1 MNGPIPQQGM
11 EEKTRLIQEYVPGK
25 QVTLA
30 HLIANPQ
37 QDLCK
42 SIGVEESGI
51 AIGIMT
57 ITPGEGAIIAGDIA
71 SKAATVHLE
80 FVDRFTGCLMMTGS
94 VAEVETALMESVAG
108 LQRIL
113 NFFPCSVTKT

>member
-1 MNGPIPQQGM
+1 MSGPIPKQGM
-11 EEKTRLIQEYVPGK
+11 DEKTRLIQEYVPGK

-51 AIGIMT
+51 AIGITT

-71 SKAATVHLE
+71 SKAATVRLE

-113 NFFPCSVTKT
+113 NFFPCAVTKT